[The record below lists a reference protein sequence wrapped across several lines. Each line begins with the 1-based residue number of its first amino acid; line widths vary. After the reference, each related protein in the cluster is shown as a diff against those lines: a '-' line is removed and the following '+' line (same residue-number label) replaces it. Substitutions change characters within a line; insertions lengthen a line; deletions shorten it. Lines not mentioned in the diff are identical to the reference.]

1 VEKEVFPLSQKSS
14 DDRIRKISQPGGLR
28 FSPLGIFTMDELF
41 LAGDIGGTKT
51 RLALFS
57 IKAGDCEPF
66 EIESFPSQ
74 EYASLEDIV
83 LHYMAGKP
91 ARLSGANFGIAGPIF
106 GGRAQVTNLNWT
118 VEESS
123 LSDALGGIPVK
134 LLNDLYAIASGIPY
148 LKAKDLVTLIPGE
161 PSRHGAKGV
170 VAPGTGL
177 GEGFLLWDRERYQPY
192 PSEGG
197 HTSFGPET
205 PLQLELL
212 NYLDPIFGHV
222 SYERVCSGLGI
233 GNLYK
238 FLRDGKGFDEPAW
251 LAELLAEVE
260 DPTPIIAQA
269 ALENKAEICTQTMDL
284 FVSILGSEAGNLAL
298 KVLATGGIYLGG
310 GIPRRILPL
319 LKGKAFVQGFLD
331 KGRFADM
338 LTKVPV
344 YVITHPAAGVYGAAC
359 HELRQ

>member
-1 VEKEVFPLSQKSS
+1 
-14 DDRIRKISQPGGLR
+14 
-28 FSPLGIFTMDELF
+28 MDELY

-51 RLALFS
+51 RIALFS
-57 IKAGDCEPF
+57 MAAGNCEPF
-66 EIESFPSQ
+66 EIETFPSQ
-74 EYASLEDIV
+74 EYSSLEDIV
-83 LHYMAGKP
+83 LVYIAGKP
-91 ARLSGANFGIAGPIF
+91 ANLRGASFGIAGPIF
-106 GGRAQVTNLNWT
+106 GGRAQVTNLSWT
-118 VEESS
+118 VDEAT
-123 LSDALGGIPVK
+123 LSKALGGIPIK
-134 LLNDLYAIASGIPY
+134 LLNDLHAISSAIPH
-148 LKAKDLVTLIPGE
+148 LKPQDLVTLIPGE
-161 PSRHGAKGV
+161 SAPQGAKGV
-170 VAPGTGL
+170 IAPGTGL
-177 GEGFLLWDRERYQPY
+177 GEGFLLWDGERYQPY

-222 SYERVCSGLGI
+222 SYERVCSGIGI

-238 FLRDGKGFDEPAW
+238 FLRDGKGFEEPDW
-251 LAELLAEVE
+251 LAEKLAEVE
-260 DPTPIIAQA
+260 DQTPVIAQA
-269 ALENKAEICTQTMDL
+269 ALENKAEICSQTMDL

-319 LKGKAFVQGFLD
+319 LKGKAFSQGFLD

-338 LTKVPV
+338 LTRVPV

-359 HELRQ
+359 HKLHM